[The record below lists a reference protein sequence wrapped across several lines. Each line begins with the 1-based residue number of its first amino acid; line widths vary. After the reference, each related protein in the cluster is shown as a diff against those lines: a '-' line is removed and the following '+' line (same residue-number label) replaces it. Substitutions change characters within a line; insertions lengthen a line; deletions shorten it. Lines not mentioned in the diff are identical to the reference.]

1 VSASRSS
8 EWRRCRRA
16 TYRRFAAGAVAGA
29 LVVGAPAQARP
40 NHHRPP
46 RFSGLDSATTCI
58 AGPIGAGRTS
68 SYHLSWHAARSN
80 VTPSGSIVYSV
91 YQATTA
97 RGEDFSK
104 ATYTTGPGARYFDTP
119 QLPADKAFYFVVRAR
134 DQSGNEDSNT
144 IERQGQNLCV

>member
-1 VSASRSS
+1 VSASSSS
-8 EWRRCRRA
+8 ELRRFHRA
-16 TYRRFAAGAVAGA
+16 TYRFFVAGAVAGA

-40 NHHRPP
+40 NHHGPP

-58 AGPIGAGRTS
+58 PGPTGGGRAS
-68 SYHLSWHAARSN
+68 SYHLSWHAATAKG
-80 VTPSGSIVYSV
+80 TPSSRIVYSV

-104 ATYTTGPGARYFDTP
+104 ATYRTGPGATYFDTP
-119 QLPADKAFYFVVRAR
+119 QLPSDRTFYFVVRAR
-134 DQSGNEDSNT
+134 DPSGNEDSNR